1 MDDIKN
7 LNEQELVYEINK
19 LAKKENLS
27 QEELVLQ
34 KILRNEY
41 ISRIKKNLKSHLDN
55 IKPQNTWLKNKEVD
69 D

>member
-41 ISRIKKNLKSHLDN
+41 ISRVKKNLKSHLDN
-55 IKPQNTWLKNKEVD
+55 IKPQNT
-69 D
+69 

>member
-41 ISRIKKNLKSHLDN
+41 ISRVKKNLKSHLDN
-55 IKPQNTWLKNKEVD
+55 IKPQNK
-69 D
+69 